1 MFSWPMGPPAILTE
15 LSPGDAVLVGRDP
28 AGNSRA
34 VRVGRLEG
42 GTPTSE
48 VMIEAERSGL
58 HPTVFLQEAETVRLF
73 HRPPRTDIVGRPPAR
88 SAQTWGS
95 GVVLQP
101 ARHLGHVIDEAIE
114 ER

>member
-1 MFSWPMGPPAILTE
+1 
-15 LSPGDAVLVGRDP
+15 
-28 AGNSRA
+28 
-34 VRVGRLEG
+34 
-42 GTPTSE
+42 

-58 HPTVFLQEAETVRLF
+58 HPTVFLQEAETVRLSV
-73 HRPPRTDIVGRPPAR
+73 DPPAQIS
-88 SAQTWGS
+88 SAALRPGARIW